1 VKLLQVGPKERDVD
15 ILVGTHVW
23 RPIQS
28 SSALPPHHPPG
39 RMEAAHEARTPGRIE
54 VLPPPK
60 VSVVQAD
67 HNKLK
72 NAKRSTLS
80 AGSYSP
86 ECVEVEFSEP

>member
-1 VKLLQVGPKERDVD
+1 MKLLQVVPKERDVD
-15 ILVGTHVW
+15 ILVGTRLAPHPELQ
-23 RPIQS
+23 RLAS
-28 SSALPPHHPPG
+28 HHPPG
-39 RMEAAHEARTPGRIE
+39 RMEAAHEARKPGRIE

-86 ECVEVEFSEP
+86 ECVEVEFSEL